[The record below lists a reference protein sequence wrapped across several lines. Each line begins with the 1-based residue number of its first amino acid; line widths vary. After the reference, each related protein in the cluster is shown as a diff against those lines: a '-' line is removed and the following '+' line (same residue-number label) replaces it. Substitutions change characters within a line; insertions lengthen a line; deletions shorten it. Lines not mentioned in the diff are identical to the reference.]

1 MAAPVQVRLA
11 GSATKVAL
19 GPEDG
24 LGALKSRVAGAFGL
38 TAPFDLIG
46 PEGRLSTDEDAR
58 AVTKADSE
66 LRISTGEDALL
77 DLERAREESGVL
89 RWALLRQILG
99 DLKVRLAEMAAE
111 LGEGRHKAAQLEQ
124 QLAVQRDQHQ
134 AGQANLKAELAELRE
149 LQAVELHKARQE
161 AERRVTEATSSLGQQ
176 LAALET
182 EQVESLQSKEAALQE
197 AIQQEKTG
205 RQREAD
211 ETLRR
216 LQDLRA
222 AAEAEAQRAA
232 AKSAALEARLAELG
246 TRLAEEAE
254 LRQALGKQLEQQLAT
269 GAAERERLEA
279 TQTASG
285 NAWQQRAAELSQ
297 AMQVEKESRGSQLDV
312 LQRQL
317 KDLAQESE
325 AKLAQAGATWKEQLE
340 EVKEMEPKLRSLVA
354 EQAEGVRQQQLQQLE
369 SLQELAGKLEEESV
383 DRRQTDQ
390 RTAGMVSSIQVAMGR
405 EQRAREAAGE
415 AAGRASGALEAQLAA
430 AEQSAAE
437 AQKAQQAALEHLATE
452 FHSLKIGEEAA
463 RTKCRDEVEAAQQSR
478 HQALAEELRRTH
490 ERQTEESRQWA
501 QTLVE
506 RLSTDLRA
514 EREALFQEL
523 HRRCEEVAKLN
534 TEQIRLEM
542 AAEVK
547 KVDATTCDVLQKHRA
562 ALDEEKRHY
571 ERQAQVAASEV
582 KAALDAHGDFA
593 EALEQEQRLIVE
605 RLTEALQKEGTAR
618 HELMK
623 RLGSLEIDVQKVRG
637 HLPILFAS
645 PTAFR

>member
-297 AMQVEKESRGSQLDV
+297 AMQAEIAV
-312 LQRQL
+312 L